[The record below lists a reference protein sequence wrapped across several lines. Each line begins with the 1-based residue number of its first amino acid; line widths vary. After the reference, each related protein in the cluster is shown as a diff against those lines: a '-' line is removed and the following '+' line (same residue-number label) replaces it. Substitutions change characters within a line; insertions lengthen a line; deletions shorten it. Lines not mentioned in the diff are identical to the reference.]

1 MLVPPASSRRHR
13 HAPTRRRTCT
23 GRSSPETGRESA
35 VFTRT
40 SSPSFS
46 FVSQPNRSSKAP
58 EDRQNHK
65 RDLQRVQLARTSS
78 CRSAQASTTGPLL
91 ASAPPRNV
99 GFYCKSS

>member
-1 MLVPPASSRRHR
+1 MLVPPASSRRRR
-13 HAPTRRRTCT
+13 HAPTLRRTCT

-58 EDRQNHK
+58 EVQATRR
-65 RDLQRVQLARTSS
+65 RDLRRVQLARTIS
-78 CRSAQASTTGPLL
+78 CRSAQD
-91 ASAPPRNV
+91 PPPGN
-99 GFYCKSS
+99 S